1 MEEIYINIMVDSSFM
16 ENHYN
21 SYIGESDKV
30 SKKLSLREPS
40 STL

>member
-21 SYIGESDKV
+21 SDMGESDKV
-30 SKKLSLREPS
+30 SLREPS